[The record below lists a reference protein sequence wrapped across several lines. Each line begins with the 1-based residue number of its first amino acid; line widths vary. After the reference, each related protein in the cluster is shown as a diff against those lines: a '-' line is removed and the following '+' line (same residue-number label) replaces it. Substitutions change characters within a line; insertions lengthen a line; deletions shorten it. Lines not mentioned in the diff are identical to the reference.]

1 MGRLLL
7 VLGFSIME
15 STSQTVQRAR
25 HALQLAFVGDAL
37 SAPAHWFYNVDDIKR
52 YFGKNGIENLVDTPT
67 THPGAIMSLHSTGG
81 GGRGDHSGNIVG
93 DVILKGRRELWGQ
106 RSNHYHHGFVAADNT
121 LNSSVV
127 ADVLLPL
134 SSSLYEHEK
143 YLKNYVKYMTSDPP
157 LPFKDTYA
165 ESYHREFFSNFSS
178 GKELSKCGGK
188 THDTPSVGGFV
199 SSSTLAI
206 VELLRD
212 RNVKRVQQVCGE

>member
-1 MGRLLL
+1 MGISKSFLKGLFL
-7 VLGFSIME
+7 SIMSE
-15 STSQTVQRAR
+15 ASIVHVRAR
-25 HALQLAFVGDAL
+25 HALQLAFVADAL
-37 SAPAHWFYNVDDIKR
+37 GAPAHWFYSVSDIR
-52 YFGKNGIENLVDTPT
+52 RVFGSQGIQEMVDTPSS
-67 THPGAIMSLHSTGG
+67 HPGAIMSLHSTGG

-106 RSNHYHHGFVAADNT
+106 RSNHYHHGFVAGDNT

-165 ESYHREFFSNFSS
+165 ESYHREFLPNFSS

-206 VELLRD
+206 VEL
-212 RNVKRVQQVCGE
+212 